1 MSPEGKFLIYCMEL
15 FRREKRMSGAEV
27 ADYFARHRLCEYVAE
42 FFAVLHTWGDRKI
55 MEDLERQAAMG
66 GGEA

>member
-15 FRREKRMSGAEV
+15 FRREKGMSGAEV
-27 ADYFARHRLCEYVAE
+27 ADFFASHRLCEYVAE

-55 MEDLERQAAMG
+55 MEDLEGQVAMG
-66 GGEA
+66 DSEA

>member
-42 FFAVLHTWGDRKI
+42 FFAVLHT
-55 MEDLERQAAMG
+55 
-66 GGEA
+66 